1 MKKIG
6 IIIPTYNEKKN
17 VNILISNLVKFLK
30 NSNFEPTI
38 LVIDD
43 NSPDNTSEEI
53 KKMNGF
59 NETIFLIVREAK
71 LGLGSAYLVGYEWM
85 LDHSIDFVI
94 QMDAD
99 NSHPPNIAPELG
111 KLIYDNNDV
120 VIASRYVGNGG
131 VKSWPL
137 RRIII
142 SQVAN
147 YLVRFFLA
155 TGIKDNTSGYR
166 AFNKTAM
173 NMLLKTQITS
183 KGFSYLP
190 ESAFFFK
197 KNNFRIIEF
206 PFIFEDRAL
215 GETKLSYF
223 EILGFLKSIIR
234 LCFGNLKGTYNK
246 SQ

>member
-1 MKKIG
+1 M
-6 IIIPTYNEKKN
+6 
-17 VNILISNLVKFLK
+17 
-30 NSNFEPTI
+30 
-38 LVIDD
+38 
-43 NSPDNTSEEI
+43 
-53 KKMNGF
+53 
-59 NETIFLIVREAK
+59 
-71 LGLGSAYLVGYEWM
+71 SAYLVGYEWM

-120 VIASRYVGNGG
+120 VIASRYVGSGG

-137 RRIII
+137 RRRII

-147 YLVRFFLA
+147 YLVRLFLA

-173 NMLLKTQITS
+173 NMLLKAQITS

-190 ESAFFFK
+190 ESAFFFR
-197 KNNFRIIEF
+197 KNHFRIIEF

-246 SQ
+246 PQ